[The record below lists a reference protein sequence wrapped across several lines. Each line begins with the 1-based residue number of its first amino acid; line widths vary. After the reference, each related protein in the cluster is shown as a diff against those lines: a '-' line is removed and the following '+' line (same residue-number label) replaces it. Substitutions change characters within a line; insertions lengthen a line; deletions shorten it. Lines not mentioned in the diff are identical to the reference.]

1 MPTNGYFTQN
11 WKRYLDDCLIIWPGS
26 EDSLK
31 KLHSIINKIHRDIQ
45 FTLEM
50 LPFLDILIKKVNT
63 EIETNRD
70 IHYTPTDSKQYL
82 LFKSCHP
89 NHKTANLPY
98 NLTRRICTIV
108 SIENQ
113 KEKRLEEL
121 KNFLRYRLY
130 PTSLIETGMK
140 KVKEIEKQ
148 TLRQPKQQSG
158 KKVISFVITNNPRN
172 PDVYNMFL
180 DQTLQYYRMMLK

>member
-11 WKRYLDDCLIIWPGS
+11 WKKYLDDCPIIWPGS
-26 EDSLK
+26 EESLK
-31 KLHSIINKIHRDIQ
+31 KLYSTINKIHRDIQ
-45 FTLEM
+45 FTLEYSKEM

-70 IHYTPTDSKQYL
+70 IYYTPTDSKQYL

-89 NHKTANLPY
+89 KHTTVNLPY
-98 NLTRRICTIV
+98 NLARRICTIV

-121 KNFLRYRLY
+121 KNFLRYQLY
-130 PTSLIETGMK
+130 PTLLIETGMK

-148 TLRQPKQQSG
+148 TLRKPKQQSG
-158 KKVISFVITNNPRN
+158 KKSYHLSLPTTQEIQIFIIC
-172 PDVYNMFL
+172 F
-180 DQTLQYYRMMLK
+180 